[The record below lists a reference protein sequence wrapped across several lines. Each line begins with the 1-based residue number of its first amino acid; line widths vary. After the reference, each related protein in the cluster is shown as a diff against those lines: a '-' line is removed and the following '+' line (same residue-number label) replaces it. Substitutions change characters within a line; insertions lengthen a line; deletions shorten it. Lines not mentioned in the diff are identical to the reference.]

1 VQEIDQLADTR
12 TRLLREIRAAQLHVI
27 RLKSDLAVIE
37 AELRARPCRRNN
49 IRQV

>member
-12 TRLLREIRAAQLHVI
+12 MRLLREIRAAQLHVI

-37 AELRARPCRRNN
+37 AELRTRPCRRNN